1 MPRRRIPVRKIK
13 EALRLKFSCGLA
25 DRQVARSLG
34 VARST
39 AAEYFRRFSA
49 SGLPYPLPEEV
60 DDAVLSTRLFP
71 HTSSLPPP
79 LSRPLPDFPNLNREL
94 RTKGVTLM
102 LLWEEYRQEHPDG
115 YQYSRFCDHY
125 RLWLSR
131 RDLVLRQEYKAGQKM
146 FVDYA
151 GSTVP
156 IVVDRATGEMEE
168 AQIFV
173 CVLGASNYTYSEATW
188 TQTLPDWIASH
199 VRAFGYIGGSCDE
212 LMPDYVAFHIIGV
225 MCPSPLCARS
235 YGSLRAPWVVGAEAG
250 T

>member
-13 EALRLKFSCGLA
+13 EALRLKFACGLT

-39 AAEYFRRFSA
+39 AAEYFRRFAS
-49 SGLPYPLPEEV
+49 SGLPYPLPEEI

-71 HTSSLPPP
+71 PPSSLPPP
-79 LSRPLPDFPNLNREL
+79 LSRPLPDFPYLNREL
-94 RTKGVTLM
+94 RTKGVTLA
-102 LLWEEYRQEHPDG
+102 LLWEEYRQDHPDG

-156 IVVDRATGEMEE
+156 VVVDRATGEMEE

-199 VRAFGYIGGSCDE
+199 VRALEYIGGAAEE
-212 LMPDYVAFHIIGV
+212 LIPDYVAGHIIGV
-225 MCPSPLCARS
+225 MCPSPLCA
-235 YGSLRAPWVVGAEAG
+235 L
-250 T
+250 